1 MSNIIPY
8 KEMKDM
14 AMDIVKSGFFASARS
29 EAQAITLMMIAQADN
44 IHPMQAL
51 MQYDVI
57 GGKPAPKATTIL
69 ARFQDAGG
77 TIEWLET
84 NDKKAVAKFTHQKGG
99 TITIEWTIERAKQAG
114 LLKNDTWIKYP
125 AQMLRARCIP
135 EGIRAIYP
143 AVLSGMYTSDEVAD
157 FVVPTNTVHDEEV
170 CFDIEIEDEEPQ
182 LNLEEEKKILISK
195 LKKLNF
201 SIGEIK
207 EFAMMFNIS
216 EDLEAVHALNTDE
229 TLLNEKIKQYEEN
242 TK

>member
-14 AMDIVKSGFFASARS
+14 ALDIVKSGFFASSRS

-44 IHPMQAL
+44 IHPIHAF

-57 GGKPAPKATTIL
+57 GGKPAPKSTTIL

-114 LLKNDTWIKYP
+114 LLKNDTWTKFP

-157 FVVPTNTVHDEEV
+157 YTEPAKTVQDEAV
-170 CFDIEIEDEEPQ
+170 YFDVEIEDEEPQ

-195 LKKLNF
+195 LKKLSF

-216 EDLEAVHALNTDE
+216 EDIEAVRALNTDE
-229 TLLNEKIKQYEEN
+229 TLLNEKIKQYEDN

>member
-8 KEMKDM
+8 KDMKEI
-14 AMDIVKSGFFASARS
+14 ALDIVKSGFFASARS
-29 EAQAITLMMIAQADN
+29 EAQAITLMLIAQADS

-77 TIEWLET
+77 TIEWVET
-84 NDKKAVAKFTHQKGG
+84 SDKKAIAKFTHPRGG

-114 LLKNDTWIKYP
+114 LLKNDIWAKFP

-157 FVVPTNTVHDEEV
+157 FSEPTKTVHDEAV
-170 CFDIEIEDEEPQ
+170 YFDIEVEAEEPK
-182 LNLEEEKKILISK
+182 LNLEEEKKRLISK
-195 LKKLNF
+195 LKKLSF

-207 EFAMMFNIS
+207 EFATMFNIS
-216 EDLEAVHALNTDE
+216 EDVEAVHALNTDE
-229 TLLNEKIKQYEEN
+229 MLLNDKIKQFEEN

>member
-1 MSNIIPY
+1 
-8 KEMKDM
+8 MKAM
-14 AMDIVKSGFFASARS
+14 ALDIVKSGFFTSARS
-29 EAQAITLMMIAQADN
+29 EAQAITLMLIAQADD

-77 TIEWLET
+77 TIEWIET
-84 NDKKAVAKFTHQKGG
+84 NDKKAIAKFTHPRGG

-114 LLKNDTWIKYP
+114 LLKNETWTKFP

-143 AVLSGMYTSDEVAD
+143 AVLSGMYTTDEVAD
-157 FVVPTNTVHDEEV
+157 FTDHIKTVHDEPVYFDVEV
-170 CFDIEIEDEEPQ
+170 ENEEPQ
-182 LNLEEEKKILISK
+182 LNLEAEKKMLINK
-195 LKKLNF
+195 LKKLSF

-207 EFAMMFNIS
+207 EFATMFNIS
-216 EDLEAVHALNTDE
+216 EDVEAVHALNTDNA
-229 TLLNEKIKQYEEN
+229 LLDQKIKEFEEN